1 MKKSTIAML
10 VVFLAAIPL
19 TLALGLRL
27 TGRSYYITG
36 TLVMIEALVPFIMA
50 FEGRKPQAREL
61 VIVAV
66 LCAIAVAARAAIPI
80 PNFKPMFAVIIL
92 SGFAMGPETGF
103 LVGAMGA
110 FASNFF
116 FGQGAYTPWQMMAY
130 GAGGMLAGFVF
141 AEGRL
146 PRKPVVMGIFGFL
159 AVAFFVGPLLDTCS
173 VFLVMS
179 RITLKGA
186 MAFYI
191 SGFPVNLRQAVA
203 TAIVLLVLGK
213 PLLEKLD
220 RIKTKYG
227 ILDDEGRK
235 EA

>member
-36 TLVMIEALVPFIMA
+36 TLVMIETLVPFIMA

-130 GAGGMLAGFVF
+130 GSAGLLGGLFFQMHWLK
-141 AEGRL
+141 
-146 PRKPVVMGIFGFL
+146 RKPLPMAIFGAACVL
-159 AVAFFVGPLLDTCS
+159 LVVGPLLDTCS
-173 VFLVMS
+173 VFLMLTE
-179 RITLKGA
+179 ITPQTAWPIYL
-186 MAFYI
+186 
-191 SGFPVNLRQAVA
+191 SGLPVNALQALC
-203 TAIVLLVLGK
+203 TFLTILLLGE
-213 PLLEKLD
+213 PFLEKLD
-220 RIKTKYG
+220 RVKLKFG
-227 ILDDEGRK
+227 LRED
-235 EA
+235 

>member
-80 PNFKPMFAVIIL
+80 PNF
-92 SGFAMGPETGF
+92 
-103 LVGAMGA
+103 
-110 FASNFF
+110 
-116 FGQGAYTPWQMMAY
+116 
-130 GAGGMLAGFVF
+130 
-141 AEGRL
+141 
-146 PRKPVVMGIFGFL
+146 
-159 AVAFFVGPLLDTCS
+159 
-173 VFLVMS
+173 
-179 RITLKGA
+179 
-186 MAFYI
+186 
-191 SGFPVNLRQAVA
+191 
-203 TAIVLLVLGK
+203 
-213 PLLEKLD
+213 
-220 RIKTKYG
+220 
-227 ILDDEGRK
+227 
-235 EA
+235 